1 MGDDTLSTQLQNLQ
15 EELQVEED
23 VDTPRRMQLALTS
36 SDPALSVRS
45 PTPLQAGDLAHL
57 LDTSPSPKTPARTG
71 KLFTFQRQL
80 SRSLPSLNI
89 TASDSELHHITEELV
104 PAHQQI
110 LSSSFTAHAHQKSLT
125 LPMSNRRFSWLDS
138 SADTL
143 QDVRLDVSLPRSR
156 PRSVARLVRQTPSR
170 NSEASLT
177 GRSDLENS
185 STDEKEMSPTASF
198 PENSLEDGEGEQQSL
213 TQRQK
218 DVQELRKNLV
228 GARRHSLNKF
238 VRKAEGLI
246 KSFSSNN
253 SREPSPG
260 ESTCSTHTYTHMRA
274 CVRAR
279 ASLHGVL
286 NACLI
291 LHWFI
296 CRIQWQH

>member
-1 MGDDTLSTQLQNLQ
+1 M
-15 EELQVEED
+15 EED
-23 VDTPRRMQLALTS
+23 VDTPRQMQLALTS
-36 SDPALSVRS
+36 SDPGLSVRS
-45 PTPLQAGDLAHL
+45 PTPLQVGELAHL
-57 LDTSPSPKTPARTG
+57 LETSPSPKIPPRTG
-71 KLFTFQRQL
+71 KLFTFTRQL

-110 LSSSFTAHAHQKSLT
+110 LSNSFTGHAHQKSLT
-125 LPMSNRRFSWLDS
+125 LPMSNRRLSWLYS

-143 QDVRLDVSLPRSR
+143 QDVRLDASLPRSR

-198 PENSLEDGEGEQQSL
+198 RENSLEDGEREQQSGHSL
-213 TQRQK
+213 TQRQE
-218 DVQELRKNLV
+218 DVQELRKKLV
-228 GARRHSLNKF
+228 GARRHSLNKL

-260 ESTCSTHTYTHMRA
+260 ESTCSMHTYTHTHA
-274 CVRAR
+274 CVRGRAR
-279 ASLHGVL
+279 VFTLSA
-286 NACLI
+286 
-291 LHWFI
+291 
-296 CRIQWQH
+296 